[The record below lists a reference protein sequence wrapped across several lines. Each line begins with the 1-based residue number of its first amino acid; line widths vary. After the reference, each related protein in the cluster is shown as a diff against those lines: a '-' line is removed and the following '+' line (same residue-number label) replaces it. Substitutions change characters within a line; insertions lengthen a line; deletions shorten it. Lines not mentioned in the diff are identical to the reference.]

1 MKSVY
6 PLLLTA
12 FACLTLAVPRMAVAQ
27 CTCSGGTAATPITQL
42 VTIDTS
48 TASNYYLTF
57 NKWQDTSTNTPH
69 EALTCMTIQDTISV
83 VSSTTAQNTSASG
96 VNSAFFISTSTI
108 TLTGPGLSG
117 SPLVAT
123 STNGPYNFGA
133 SGTPTDA
140 VSIGPDTLFNKNAN
154 SVTPSNVAPYQ
165 GTGTVTDTLT
175 FGGGAS
181 STAGTNFNYSIST
194 KYWGSAR
201 VTYYWCPAIALA
213 TSLID
218 FTATPTNNYIIL
230 AWTNTNEQINTLYEI
245 QVSTDGQN
253 FTNAGETE
261 SNAAS
266 AGTAAKYQY
275 QYNLNQ
281 TNVGR
286 LYFRIQEKD
295 PDGKLTYSDILIVSP
310 NGESAG
316 ISYHTYPNPAT
327 NSLVFQFNSAQ
338 TGRYLLELIS
348 TSGQVVQQETATLT
362 GSSQIQLD
370 LNPHPA
376 KGLYFLRTTDLT
388 HNQNYLSKVLIN

>member
-194 KYWGSAR
+194 K
-201 VTYYWCPAIALA
+201 
-213 TSLID
+213 
-218 FTATPTNNYIIL
+218 
-230 AWTNTNEQINTLYEI
+230 
-245 QVSTDGQN
+245 
-253 FTNAGETE
+253 
-261 SNAAS
+261 
-266 AGTAAKYQY
+266 
-275 QYNLNQ
+275 
-281 TNVGR
+281 
-286 LYFRIQEKD
+286 
-295 PDGKLTYSDILIVSP
+295 
-310 NGESAG
+310 
-316 ISYHTYPNPAT
+316 
-327 NSLVFQFNSAQ
+327 
-338 TGRYLLELIS
+338 
-348 TSGQVVQQETATLT
+348 
-362 GSSQIQLD
+362 
-370 LNPHPA
+370 
-376 KGLYFLRTTDLT
+376 
-388 HNQNYLSKVLIN
+388 